1 MIVKRSMKT
10 LAMIAALAMCLLLTG
25 CYVPP
30 DDVNNTGS
38 STVNNYP
45 FLTDTPAP
53 SEIVV
58 NPPDDVNNT
67 GNQNIFNNNQGSG
80 SGNIQTVTGTAGPT
94 PAASPD
100 SSDWGQFGIPT
111 GVSIQVGGATGSPN
125 PDGTISIITETPPVA
140 TTPPVPTTPPSPT
153 PSPTPKSLQMGITG
167 SQDVRELQ
175 KRLKEL
181 GYYKGSVDGDFGEQT
196 DKAVKEF
203 QKANGLTADGKV
215 GEKTKAKLNSKNAV
229 TYKQAHATPTPTPT
243 KKPTPTP
250 TKKPTPTPTKKPT
263 PTPNLS
269 KDYYLSEGST
279 GKHVETLQR
288 RLIELGWLDGKVTGT
303 YDTATEQAV
312 RAFQRKTSKLWE
324 DGIAGPETLRAIYSS
339 NAARSSKPVASSG
352 ETLEFGSEGSKVTTL
367 QKKLKDL
374 GYLSGTVDG
383 KFGIATQAAVIAFQ
397 KNNNLTADGKAG
409 TATLSKL
416 YSGSANRAGGNAAK
430 ITDEDK
436 KKSGRDTSNIASTGY
451 ETLEN
456 GSTGSTVRK
465 LQERLKKLG
474 YYTGSVDGSFGDA
487 TEAAVMAFQ
496 LQNNLT
502 VDGKAGPATQ
512 RVLYGSGAQSPVSY
526 SALRMGDS
534 SSAVRNLQYTLYE
547 LGYYDGSI
555 DGDYGQT
562 TSDAVRAFQIQNSI
576 SPVDGVAGSVT
587 LSRLYSSDAIPATA
601 ANVQYDTVRPGESG
615 DIVVQIQD
623 CLVQMGYLESITGTY
638 DEATT
643 QAVKDFQQANGLT
656 PDGVCGSK
664 TLVII
669 FGY

>member
-1 MIVKRSMKT
+1 MKRSFKMIT
-10 LAMIAALAMCLLLTG
+10 VIAALALCLFLTG

-30 DDVNNTGS
+30 DDVNSSGS
-38 STVNNYP
+38 GTSNKYP
-45 FLTDTPAP
+45 FLTNTPAP
-53 SEIVV
+53 SEVIV
-58 NPPDDVNNT
+58 NT
-67 GNQNIFNNNQGSG
+67 
-80 SGNIQTVTGTAGPT
+80 
-94 PAASPD
+94 PD
-100 SSDWGQFGIPT
+100 SSVPTGTQTQNVFGGNQTTTAVQTSAPPDPTPDDNNWGQFGIPT
-111 GVSIQVGGATGSPN
+111 GVAIQLTNGAASPG
-125 PDGTISIITETPPVA
+125 PDSTISIVTETPPASTEPV
-140 TTPPVPTTPPSPT
+140 TPTPPPT
-153 PSPTPKSLQMGITG
+153 PTPTPKSLQVGFKG
-167 SQDVRELQ
+167 SQEVREVQ

-181 GYYKGSVDGDFGEQT
+181 GYYKGSVDGDFGTQT
-196 DKAVKEF
+196 EKAVKEF
-203 QKANGLTADGKV
+203 QKANGLTPDGKV

-229 TYKQAHATPTPTPT
+229 TYKQAHATPTPKPTAKPTAKPTP
-243 KKPTPTP
+243 KPTPTP
-250 TKKPTPTPTKKPT
+250 TPKPTA
-263 PTPNLS
+263 TPNLS
-269 KDYYLSEGST
+269 KDYYLTNGST

-303 YDTATEQAV
+303 YDDATEQAV

-339 NAARSSKPVASSG
+339 NAARSSKPVASAG
-352 ETLEFGSEGSKVTTL
+352 EVLEFGSEGTKVRNL
-367 QKKLKDL
+367 QQKLKDL
-374 GYLSGTVDG
+374 GYLSGSVDG

-409 TATLSKL
+409 SATLSKL
-416 YSGSANRAGGNAAK
+416 YSGSANKASGNAAK
-430 ITDEDK
+430 ITESDK

-456 GSTGSTVRK
+456 GSTGTMVRK

-474 YYTGSVDGSFGDA
+474 YYAGSVDGTFGDA

-534 SSAVRNLQYTLYE
+534 GTAVRNLQYTLYE

-555 DGDYGQT
+555 DGEYGQT

-587 LSRLYSSDAIPATA
+587 LSRLYSSDALAATA
-601 ANVQYDTVRPGESG
+601 ANVQYDTVYPGQAD

-623 CLVQMGYLESITGTY
+623 CLVQMGYLDSITGTY
-638 DEATT
+638 DDATT
-643 QAVKDFQQANGLT
+643 QAVKEFQQANGLT
-656 PDGVCGSK
+656 ADGICGSK
-664 TLVII
+664 TLVIM